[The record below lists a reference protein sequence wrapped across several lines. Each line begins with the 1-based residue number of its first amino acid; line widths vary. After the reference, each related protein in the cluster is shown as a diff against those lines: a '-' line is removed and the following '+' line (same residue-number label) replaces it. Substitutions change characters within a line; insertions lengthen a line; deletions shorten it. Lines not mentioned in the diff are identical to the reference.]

1 MLFYLFSDNTDPLG
15 ASVTQKVFR
24 LYDVDGTP
32 WGHVVQSVSKICVP
46 DGKNIVTV
54 SSLLVIDGLGQL
66 PLYYQNSNENEVCGV
81 LSPEGKIVRVRITS
95 DKSSKITSW
104 VGSSL
109 TFPSK
114 CPLKAILPFDPK
126 LTVKQGFYCVL
137 RFYRY
142 TLPPNLV
149 DTVVPI
155 IESQEPMVKPQPMA
169 VQFNYF
175 VWVKGERKKG
185 GPLGFGHDQYATY
198 WNYPDQT
205 VGDFLAS
212 RVLVNDISHANY
224 FSLQYGNPTPMP
236 PLPPQSLQYGF
247 DDTDPSI
254 TYYIDCWSPK
264 PMVFP
269 SPYFVSVQP
278 PLSSNV
284 TTKEKEEPLKG
295 NVNVYRLDKQTSAYI
310 EGDDYKPGEC
320 LATYLFALVTNA
332 TSVVPTQCSSFQVL
346 HPYGLLQMR
355 IPVSCFDNDEYYNGC
370 GVNNID
376 LQYWSVGSHI
386 CLDQTDR
393 FLPFW
398 TVNAQM
404 MHDLGQ
410 EYGYVV
416 WAPYD
421 DVAALVT
428 DPLSTSPPVITIG
441 KNHDIKA
448 YVLQTPTLAFIFR
461 YRQTRLGW
469 AGNPLNA
476 PCTDTLQEMLATG
489 AITDQLTGEDGVN
502 WCPQLLADDTATS
515 WQEFLVFLDTVV

>member
-1 MLFYLFSDNTDPLG
+1 MLFYLFSDHADPLG
-15 ASVTQKVFR
+15 SSATQKVFR
-24 LYDVDGTP
+24 LYDVDGTT
-32 WGHVVQSVSKICVP
+32 WGNVVQSVSKICVP
-46 DGKNIVTV
+46 EGKNIVTA

-66 PLYYQNSNENEVCGV
+66 SLFYQKEMGNEVCGV
-81 LSPEGKIVRVRITS
+81 LSPSGEIARVRITT

-104 VGSSL
+104 VGESV

-114 CPLKAILPFDPK
+114 CPLKAILPFDPS

-155 IESQEPMVKPQPMA
+155 IESQEPAVKPQPMV

-175 VWVKGERKKG
+175 VWLKGQRKKG

-198 WNYPDQT
+198 WNYPDQA

-212 RVLVNDISHANY
+212 RVVVADISHADY

-236 PLPPQSLQYGF
+236 PLPPQSLQYGYT
-247 DDTDPSI
+247 DVDPSI
-254 TYYIDCWSPK
+254 KFYIDCWSTPR

-269 SPYFVSVQP
+269 SPFIGTLP
-278 PLSSNV
+278 PP
-284 TTKEKEEPLKG
+284 TTTVVKGKEEPLQG
-295 NVNVYRLDKQTSAYI
+295 NINVYRLDKQTSAYI

-332 TSVVPTQCSSFQVL
+332 TSVVPSQCSSFQVL

-355 IPVSCFDNDEYYNGC
+355 IPVSCFNNTEYYNGC
-370 GVNNID
+370 SVENID

-386 CLDQTDR
+386 CVDQTDR

-398 TVNAQM
+398 TVNAKM

-416 WAPYD
+416 WAPYE

-469 AGNPLNA
+469 PGNPLHA
-476 PCTDTLQEMLATG
+476 PCTDTLKDMLATG
-489 AITDQLTGEDGVN
+489 AITDQLTGADGVN
-502 WCPQLLADDTATS
+502 WCPQLLADDGATS
-515 WQEFLVFLDTVV
+515 WSEFLSFLDTVV